1 MRIIRMNKRR
11 KKTIIF
17 IIVGVLIVASVLM
30 AILLSSYGPYDRVT
44 QKDERTVLFVIS
56 IGPDF
61 MSDYDSE
68 DVIFVDNSGN
78 IHRVPIKNKI
88 QESIENGE
96 IWEGD
101 IVGKVPANET
111 MSYYHKLCKINEEL
125 FFYYREGG
133 GIGREVYYFYY
144 GIRYVNGKVEIVDI
158 GSSDYYTEN
167 KYAESIVE
175 WMKEWEY

>member
-1 MRIIRMNKRR
+1 MNNRK
-11 KKTIIF
+11 KKTIVF
-17 IIVGVLIVASVLM
+17 IIASVLIAISVII

-44 QKDERTVLFVIS
+44 QRDERTVLFVIT
-56 IGPDF
+56 IGQDPV
-61 MSDYDSE
+61 SGYDSNN
-68 DVIFVDNSGN
+68 VIFVDNSGN
-78 IHRVPIKNKI
+78 IYIVPLQNKLA
-88 QESIENGE
+88 ESIANGE

-101 IVGKVPANET
+101 IVGEVPADEA
-111 MSYYHKLCKINEEL
+111 MSYYYKLCKINEEL

-133 GIGREVYYFYY
+133 GIGMEVYYFYY

-175 WMKEWEY
+175 WMKEWEYEDN